1 MKKNSILFLFIFF
14 CFLLQTTVFRNITFN
29 GIGPNL
35 LIILVASFGFMYGK
49 KTGLVFGFI
58 AGLLIDLFFGSFF
71 GFYALVYML
80 IGYWNGMFRRVFYP
94 EDIKLP
100 ILLILMSNFV
110 LEFITYLF
118 SFLLRG
124 KIEFTYYLLNVFLP
138 SILYTMVIAFILYPL
153 VLVINRYLGKDRKR
167 SAKELGE

>member
-1 MKKNSILFLFIFF
+1 MKKNSILFLFIFL
-14 CFLLQTTVFRNITFN
+14 CFLLQTTVFKNITFN

-35 LIILVASFGFMYGK
+35 LIIAVSSFGFMYGK
-49 KTGLVFGFI
+49 KTGLIFGFM
-58 AGLLIDLFFGSFF
+58 AGLLIDLFFGYYF
-71 GFYALVYML
+71 GFYALLYML

-100 ILLILMSNFV
+100 ILLILISDFV

-124 KIEFTYYLLNVFLP
+124 KIEFIYYLLNVFLP
-138 SILYTMVIAFILYPL
+138 AVLYTMVIAFILYPIIL
-153 VLVINRYLGKDRKR
+153 LINRRFEKGRKR
-167 SAKELGE
+167 SADKLGE